1 MTTADVGKRLVEFCR
16 QGQFKQAIDA
26 LYSPDIVSV
35 EAFEMPASAPGPR
48 MPREMRGIQQV
59 RGKTEWWEANHTV
72 NSANVSGPFISLE
85 KFAVIF
91 DMDITVKATG
101 KGMKM
106 KEVAI
111 YTVANDK
118 IVHEEFLYDTSGH

>member
-1 MTTADVGKRLVEFCR
+1 MATADVAKKLVEFCR
-16 QGQFKQAIDA
+16 RGEFKEAIDA
-26 LYSPDIVSV
+26 LYGPDIVSV
-35 EAFEMPASAPGPR
+35 EAFEMPASATGPR

-72 NSANVSGPFISLE
+72 NSASVSGPFVSVD

-91 DMDITVKATG
+91 EMDITVKATG

-111 YTVANDK
+111 YKVAGDK
-118 IVHEEFLYDTSGH
+118 IVHEEFLYDASGQ